1 MKNVHHVFI
10 VSIVVLGMIVIQA
23 FADGS
28 LVFGADY
35 SGVYQCE
42 VRGDAQLE
50 GFMKMKQTDLEIL
63 AEFSWDPHALPG
75 TVTGQTLRFETS
87 GMKLTLMFTTDGTV
101 FEGEWE
107 RKNEAGTITGTKVEP
122 SRWPISDFSTL
133 PALPDSDMDGL
144 PDDMEQKYGT
154 DASQADSDGDSLTD
168 YDEVR
173 KYRTNPLSPD
183 SDGDGKEDS
192 VWEERREYTYSIQ
205 AIVDLRPPFDVQHM
219 NDFYQDARLIKELGD
234 DISRVEVI
242 LYPEAQVILNPSPY
256 RRVRNAYTEPTYTKN
271 YSSAMAEQLEHV
283 VKGVQTDIQAIASI
297 LDEFKTISFVDIQED
312 LGYQTDQPLYFHV
325 YVDSRGNVLE
335 EGMSETTTHS
345 LDEIK
350 AHTLFAESMY
360 QFRTH
365 GACGSKAIL
374 RGALLRAVGIPEKTI
389 VTIPLLYTYETDK
402 TNIILKEQYYDHELL
417 NIASQKV
424 RAVDHFF
431 NEALIGSQWVRVDHK
446 IDTGV
451 RAPNRVSIKI
461 LEAHDTTSYHFF
473 PYWNYE
479 TWREKRVYQYVSVI
493 EQEAIY
499 E

>member
-1 MKNVHHVFI
+1 MMNNVRHVFI
-10 VSIVVLGMIVIQA
+10 VLTVVLITIFIQV
-23 FADGS
+23 FALAS
-28 LVFGADY
+28 LALGVDY
-35 SGVYQCE
+35 SGVYKCKA
-42 VRGDAQLE
+42 RGDAQFE
-50 GFMKMKQTDLEIL
+50 GFIKMKQTGLETL

-75 TVTGQTLRFETS
+75 TVTGQTIRFETS
-87 GMKLTLMFTTDGTV
+87 GIKLTLMFTTDGTV

-107 RKNEAGTITGTKVEP
+107 RKNEAGTITGAKVEP

-133 PALPDSDMDGL
+133 PVLADTDQDGL

-154 DASQADSDGDSLTD
+154 DASLADSDGDTLSD
-168 YDEVR
+168 YEETH

-183 SDGDGKEDS
+183 SDNDGKEDN
-192 VWEERREYTYSIQ
+192 VWEERREYSYSIQ
-205 AIVDLRPPFDVQHM
+205 AIVDLRPPFNVQHM

-234 DISRVEVI
+234 DVSRVEVI
-242 LYPEAQVILNPSPY
+242 LYPEAQVVLNPSPY
-256 RRVRNAYTEPTYTKN
+256 RPVRNAYTEPTYTKN
-271 YSSAMAEQLEHV
+271 YSAAMVEQLEHIV
-283 VKGVQTDIQAIASI
+283 EGVHTDIQAITSI
-297 LDEFKTISFVDIQED
+297 LDELKTFSFINIHKD
-312 LGYQTDQPLYFHV
+312 LGYQTDHPLNFHV
-325 YVDSRGNVLE
+325 YVDSHGKVLE

-374 RGALLRAVGIPEKTI
+374 RGAMLRAVGFPEKTI

-402 TNIILKEQYYDHELL
+402 TTIVLKEQYYDHGLL
-417 NIASQKV
+417 DIASQDV
-424 RAVDHFF
+424 HAVDHFF

-461 LEAHDTTSYHFF
+461 LEAHDPTSYHFSL
-473 PYWNYE
+473 YWKSE
-479 TWREKRVYQYVSVI
+479 TWREKRVYRYVSVL

-499 E
+499 